1 LKNNTNYANFIESCW
16 SSQAQILLVKKLLLA
31 ARAVMKGFADAAS
44 GKMNGFPKAAVVD
57 NLPPI
62 FVDCLQ
68 RL

>member
-1 LKNNTNYANFIESCW
+1 
-16 SSQAQILLVKKLLLA
+16 
-31 ARAVMKGFADAAS
+31 MKGFADAAS

-68 RL
+68 RLSKPVHVAISGFRTPFMTTSAAYRKISRSKYAFY